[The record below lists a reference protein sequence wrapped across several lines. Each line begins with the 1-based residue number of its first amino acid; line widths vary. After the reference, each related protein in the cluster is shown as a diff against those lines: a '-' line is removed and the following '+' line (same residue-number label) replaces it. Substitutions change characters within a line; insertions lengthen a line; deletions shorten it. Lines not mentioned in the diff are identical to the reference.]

1 MIDLEKLTSGNR
13 RALAKAITL
22 VESKLDTHREQAQ
35 GILNQL
41 LPDTGK
47 SVRIGITGIPGV
59 GKSTFI
65 EAFGLY
71 LIEQGKKVA
80 VLAVDPSSPLRGGS
94 ILGDKTRMELLSRE
108 ENAFIRPSPSEGA
121 LGGVAQKTRET
132 MLLCEAAGYDVIL
145 VETVGVGQ
153 SEYEVAAMVDFFLVL
168 MLPNAGDEL
177 QGIKR
182 GIMELAD
189 ALVINKAD
197 GESINLAQQTQSH
210 YQSAFHLM
218 KNSSFWSP
226 QVKTCSA
233 LKKERIQ
240 DVWQMIEEYRT
251 AANECINAGI
261 SAFDEK
267 RARQNSEWLKKL
279 IHEMLEL
286 RLKQNPEVQQQMPEL
301 ENQVLNNQ
309 TTPYNAAQKII
320 DLL

>member
-47 SVRIGITGIPGV
+47 SIRIGITGIPGV

-233 LKKERIQ
+233 LKKERIS
-240 DVWQMIEEYRT
+240 DVWQMIEAYQ
-251 AANECINAGI
+251 AAASDCINAGI
-261 SAFDEK
+261 SAFEEK
-267 RARQNSEWLKKL
+267 RARQNSQWLKKL

-309 TTPYNAAQKII
+309 TTPYNAAKKII